1 LVREFY
7 KDAQK
12 EWDRLDIPLCRIE
25 FASTLALIDEYMA
38 GAAKTV
44 ADIGGGP
51 GRYTIELLKRGCS
64 VTLLDLSPAN
74 IALAQ
79 MKLAELGLCA
89 EQALVGDAR
98 DLSALSGR
106 SFNGFWRSLLFIIL
120 LQDPSGSLSC
130 GPQGLF

>member
-1 LVREFY
+1 MMSAAPLDQEPSPSSAGNSKMSLVREFY

-64 VTLLDLSPAN
+64 VTLLDLSPEN

-79 MKLAELGLCA
+79 MKIAELGLCA
-89 EQALVGDAR
+89 DQALVGDGATCR
-98 DLSALSGR
+98 
-106 SFNGFWRSLLFIIL
+106 
-120 LQDPSGSLSC
+120 P
-130 GPQGLF
+130 

>member
-1 LVREFY
+1 MMSAAPLGREAVGIERGEFEDSLVREFY

-38 GAAKTV
+38 DAAKTV

-64 VTLLDLSPAN
+64 VTLLDSLTREYRPGTDEAGG
-74 IALAQ
+74 AR
-79 MKLAELGLCA
+79 
-89 EQALVGDAR
+89 LVR
-98 DLSALSGR
+98 
-106 SFNGFWRSLLFIIL
+106 
-120 LQDPSGSLSC
+120 
-130 GPQGLF
+130 